1 MDDTLVEAAASAAIG
16 ALTKAAAE
24 PALTAGRKVWGW
36 LKGKLTGNA
45 VATAADVDAVPS
57 KASAR
62 SKVTGLLQDVLEG
75 NPDAAAELR
84 ELLDESGGVQAITQ
98 TANVTGDNNTFA
110 QVAGDRNK
118 VRIG

>member
-1 MDDTLVEAAASAAIG
+1 MDDKLMEAAATAAIG

-24 PALTAGRKVWGW
+24 PALTAGRKVWDW
-36 LKGKLTGNA
+36 LRGKLTDNA
-45 VATAADVDAVPS
+45 AATAADVDADPG

-62 SKVTGLLQDVLEG
+62 TKVTGLLQDVLEG

-84 ELLDESGGVQAITQ
+84 KLLDDSGGIQAITQ
-98 TANVTGDNNTFA
+98 SLTVTGNANKVA
-110 QVAGDRNK
+110 QVAGDKNK